1 MSWGDLQWGQRKESA
16 HERVER
22 FTKNKDWKAPGQI
35 HHGSLFQRR
44 PFLLTYNSVSP
55 TCKHACA
62 WQHNVIDM
70 QSVITLFSSK
80 RKELA
85 KLTTKEQ
92 FVFTLVRLR
101 RNPSLEMLCDIFGI
115 TTVTG
120 SRINITWILFL
131 EKELVFLLPFST
143 KEELRE
149 ISDPIASKRIV
160 LKIWE
165 Q

>member
-1 MSWGDLQWGQRKESA
+1 
-16 HERVER
+16 
-22 FTKNKDWKAPGQI
+22 
-35 HHGSLFQRR
+35 
-44 PFLLTYNSVSP
+44 
-55 TCKHACA
+55 
-62 WQHNVIDM
+62 M

-160 LKIWE
+160 LKI
-165 Q
+165 

>member
-1 MSWGDLQWGQRKESA
+1 
-16 HERVER
+16 
-22 FTKNKDWKAPGQI
+22 
-35 HHGSLFQRR
+35 
-44 PFLLTYNSVSP
+44 
-55 TCKHACA
+55 
-62 WQHNVIDM
+62 M

-115 TTVTG
+115 TTGTG

-160 LKIWE
+160 LKI
-165 Q
+165 